1 MNHQVKK
8 GVFLKKVLQRVGCL
22 VIFQVFIMFVGSA
35 IRSCEA
41 LLAETSKDV
50 EISMLDPS

>member
-1 MNHQVKK
+1 M
-8 GVFLKKVLQRVGCL
+8 LQRVGCL

-50 EISMLDPS
+50 EISMLDPSKTMFFIATGRQ